1 MTLNLYKETEIKPE
15 LQSILTAHTETFQPL
30 GLLAVILFGSF
41 VRGQE
46 REDSDVDI
54 CLVFDEIETEK
65 KKEIWDL
72 ERKNK
77 NLEFDRK
84 IDRVIVSLDKFTK
97 EWAPIYTA
105 IKRTGKVFW
114 GNMDLTLSDL
124 PYKERYA
131 GFYLKSK
138 EVEARKVNSAEE
150 YIVKLNSP
158 EVEFLYIPVKHTIQ
172 AYLAMIGKGFTSRFE
187 ELYKLTVEELGEE
200 YARMFLYIYKLQE
213 NELHVP
219 KEECVLGLN
228 FAKEIIKL
236 YDHHF

>member
-1 MTLNLYKETEIKPE
+1 MSQYFSPE
-15 LQSILTAHTETFQPL
+15 LHAILTAHTETFQPL

-41 VRGQE
+41 VRGEE

-54 CLVFDEIETEK
+54 CLVFDEIDSEK

-84 IDRVIVSLDKFTK
+84 IDRVIVSLDKFTN

-114 GNMDLTLSDL
+114 GNMDLIND
-124 PYKERYA
+124 KMDIMN
-131 GFYLKSK
+131 KI
-138 EVEARKVNSAEE
+138 NSAEE

-213 NELHVP
+213 NELHVT
-219 KEECVLGLN
+219 KEECVLGLTV
-228 FAKEIIKL
+228 AKEIIKL

>member
-1 MTLNLYKETEIKPE
+1 MPLSNE
-15 LQSILTAHTETFQPL
+15 LQSILTTHTETLQPL

-41 VRGQE
+41 VRGEE

-54 CLVFDEIETEK
+54 CLVFDEVDSEK
-65 KKEIWDL
+65 KKEIWNL
-72 ERKNK
+72 EKKNK

-84 IDRVIVSLDKFTK
+84 IDRVIVSLDKFQK

-114 GNMDLTLSDL
+114 GNIDLTLSEL
-124 PYKERYA
+124 LYRERYA
-131 GFYLKSK
+131 EFFVKSK
-138 EVEARKVNSAEE
+138 EVESRKVNSAEE

-158 EVEFLYIPVKHTIQ
+158 EIDFLYIPVKHTIQ

-187 ELYKLTVEELGEE
+187 ELYKLTLEELGEE
-200 YARMFLYIYKLQE
+200 YARMFRFIYKLKE
-213 NELHVP
+213 NELHVTI
-219 KEECVLGLN
+219 EECVLGLN

-236 YDHHF
+236 YDHKF